1 MEIFFYHHILMNSLF
16 IETDPEG
23 HVKVVYGVERVRELE
38 EAKKTKP
45 VKKAKKKAKKAK
57 RK

>member
-1 MEIFFYHHILMNSLF
+1 MNSLF

-38 EAKKTKP
+38 QPTKSKP
-45 VKKAKKKAKKAK
+45 REKAKKKAKKAK

>member
-1 MEIFFYHHILMNSLF
+1 MNSLF

-23 HVKVVYGVERVRELE
+23 HVKVVYGDERVRELE

-45 VKKAKKKAKKAK
+45 KKPKKPKKAK

>member
-1 MEIFFYHHILMNSLF
+1 MNSLF

-38 EAKKTKP
+38 EAVKTKP
-45 VKKAKKKAKKAK
+45 KKKARPKKSKDK